1 MPGEPGDITVVYR
14 ARRPED
20 VILRAE
26 LDELAGRRGAE
37 VHYVLGG
44 DDALSAERLLAL
56 VPDLTERDVYLC
68 GSPAMTRATRASLA
82 HSGVPR
88 RQIVTER
95 FAY

>member
-1 MPGEPGDITVVYR
+1 M
-14 ARRPED
+14 
-20 VILRAE
+20 
-26 LDELAGRRGAE
+26 
-37 VHYVLGG
+37 LGG

-56 VPDLTERDVYLC
+56 VPDLTERDVYHC
-68 GSPAMTRATRASLA
+68 GSPAMTRATRASLT

>member
-1 MPGEPGDITVVYR
+1 M
-14 ARRPED
+14 
-20 VILRAE
+20 ILRAE

-37 VHYVLGG
+37 VHYVLG
-44 DDALSAERLLAL
+44 DSERRGA
-56 VPDLTERDVYLC
+56 VARASCERWCPTSPQRDVYLC